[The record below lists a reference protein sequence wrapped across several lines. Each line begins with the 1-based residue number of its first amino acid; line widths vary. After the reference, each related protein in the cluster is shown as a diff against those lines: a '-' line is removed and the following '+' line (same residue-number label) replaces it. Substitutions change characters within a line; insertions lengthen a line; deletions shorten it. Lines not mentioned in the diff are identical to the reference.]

1 VGSDPDDTQPLIDW
15 GFVTTPQAGIQGR
28 RTHYARGKTLGGSSA
43 RNYLAYHRG
52 TNGSYQQWADEFGDE
67 SYLLSNL
74 DQYFDRT
81 VNMTDPD
88 THVRRA
94 NVTIGY
100 NVNASRV
107 QDGQHHPLHLSW
119 PNWIDSISTWSFQAF
134 RAMGLASIPSGF
146 ESGDLTGYFYNPATL
161 EPASQHR
168 SSSQTSFLD
177 YAISATSIKVYAH
190 TLARQIHFTGN
201 KTASGILVQSGDK
214 NYTLA
219 AKREVILSAG
229 AFQSPQLLMLSGV
242 GPRETLQ
249 QYGISVVVN
258 LPGVGQNLQD
268 QPLVGAA
275 YRVDVPTSSKLV
287 NDLNYAAEAATSYLA
302 NGTGPL
308 AGPPG
313 LIAFD
318 RISES
323 RPDLLSNA
331 TLSALKRYPDDWPQI
346 EYLTQ
351 NGYSGLNRNYRT
363 ADPADGYNYATISAV
378 VVSPFSRG
386 NVTISSADAS
396 IQPVINP
403 NWLTAPEDVDIAVAG
418 FKRVREIWSHINVTI
433 GREYLPGPNISSDA
447 QIVDYMRKSAFTLY
461 HASAT
466 CKMGRSNDTMAVVDS
481 QARVYGV
488 HSLRVVDA
496 SAFPFLP
503 PGHPQATVY
512 MLAEKIAED
521 IRTR

>member
-74 DQYFDRT
+74 DQYFDRI

-100 NVNASRV
+100 NFNASRV

-146 ESGDLTGYFYNPATL
+146 ESGDLTGYFYNLATL

-168 SSSQTSFLD
+168 SSSQTSFFD
-177 YAISATSIKVYAH
+177 YAIRATSIKVYAH

-249 QYGISVVVN
+249 Q
-258 LPGVGQNLQD
+258 
-268 QPLVGAA
+268 
-275 YRVDVPTSSKLV
+275 
-287 NDLNYAAEAATSYLA
+287 
-302 NGTGPL
+302 
-308 AGPPG
+308 
-313 LIAFD
+313 
-318 RISES
+318 
-323 RPDLLSNA
+323 
-331 TLSALKRYPDDWPQI
+331 
-346 EYLTQ
+346 
-351 NGYSGLNRNYRT
+351 
-363 ADPADGYNYATISAV
+363 
-378 VVSPFSRG
+378 
-386 NVTISSADAS
+386 
-396 IQPVINP
+396 
-403 NWLTAPEDVDIAVAG
+403 
-418 FKRVREIWSHINVTI
+418 
-433 GREYLPGPNISSDA
+433 
-447 QIVDYMRKSAFTLY
+447 
-461 HASAT
+461 
-466 CKMGRSNDTMAVVDS
+466 
-481 QARVYGV
+481 
-488 HSLRVVDA
+488 
-496 SAFPFLP
+496 
-503 PGHPQATVY
+503 
-512 MLAEKIAED
+512 
-521 IRTR
+521 